1 MALKMAKELKTEVVG
16 IRLTKETRDHLLLEA
31 KSDERSVS
39 FVAGKILTNYV
50 MEKKSKLN
58 AK

>member
-1 MALKMAKELKTEVVG
+1 MAKELKTEIVG